1 MRTCFTLACRLAAIA
16 LLSAVIPAKAGAQE
30 EAAAPPASQSQTPF
44 LTPEEKREMRR
55 NLVVK
60 ELNADAKG
68 HRRWLDHQTVCN
80 ENGYK
85 VEETE
90 YAVYGQR
97 ERVTF
102 EYDASGKCI
111 RENVYNDKNK
121 LYRIRKYEYL
131 ENGRKKIQYNYNPDG
146 KLYSTKIYEY
156 SYK

>member
-1 MRTCFTLACRLAAIA
+1 MKKYIIA
-16 LLSAVIPAKAGAQE
+16 FVILVLICAYFINSIAQDQKPAT
-30 EAAAPPASQSQTPF
+30 PVISQAQTPF
-44 LTPEEKREMRR
+44 LTPEEKRALRK

-60 ELNADAKG
+60 EMNADAKG
-68 HRRWLDHQTVCN
+68 KRQWMDHLTVWD

-85 VEETE
+85 LEEIE

-102 EYDASGKCI
+102 EYDYSTGRCI

-121 LYRIRKYEYL
+121 LYRIRKYEY
-131 ENGRKKIQYNYNPDG
+131 NTDGRKKIQYNYNPDG
-146 KLYSTKIYEY
+146 KLYSTKVYEY